1 MVGEPLKG
9 GLVLFE
15 SGFIGIILIIAV
27 AVFVIFSAAAKK
39 QKEKKYIRI
48 FEDRVHEYIHQQ
60 KILNPFTI
68 YRDMEDSPDIPRE
81 VLRKLNAF
89 DYIDREVK
97 KAKAEKGDESG
108 IL

>member
-1 MVGEPLKG
+1 M
-9 GLVLFE
+9 FE
-15 SGFIGIILIIAV
+15 SGLIGIILIIAV
-27 AVFVIFSAAAKK
+27 AAFVVFSATAKR

-48 FEDRVHEYIHQQ
+48 FEDRVHEYIYQQ

-68 YRDMEDSPDIPRE
+68 YRDMESSPDVPRE

-97 KAKAEKGDESG
+97 KAKAEKGDGSG

>member
-1 MVGEPLKG
+1 
-9 GLVLFE
+9 LFE

-27 AVFVIFSAAAKK
+27 AGFLVFSASAKK
-39 QKEKKYIRI
+39 RKEKKQIRL

-68 YRDMEDSPDIPRE
+68 YRDIESSPDIPRE
-81 VLRKLNAF
+81 VLRKMNAF
-89 DYIDREVK
+89 EYIDRAVK
-97 KAKAEKGDESG
+97 QAKAEKGDESG